1 MRRKEMY
8 RKKSWIAVLIVGAVI
23 GVALSLKLY
32 PSKPEPWKQVTI
44 ATATQGGTYYML
56 GDELAGIL
64 KRLPGKPIEYA
75 EAESSS
81 GAVKNIE
88 LLMDPNSE
96 ANVAFVM
103 KSALLQ
109 AGRKNPE
116 TRQELCILARLYRDV
131 VQIVVRSDTNIE
143 TTDDFRK
150 FFQEN
155 KNRKIFI
162 GPERSG
168 TRLVTMQILKSIG
181 FSEGNYTADDATKF
195 SQAAD
200 RLIDGELDAAFFMAG
215 TPTQAVQRAL
225 ESGECKLLSLDAH
238 ARERLASDRSLGLV
252 KEEIRGNFYPNQ
264 PDSVQTVAADVFLV
278 CRSDLDKDLA
288 FVILEA
294 LFDNITGLLLVH
306 AKAQEIKLTD
316 AFEYGQEDL
325 PPLHPGAK
333 KFQDK
338 EQDALLIATGA
349 LNGKYYKLGRMIQL
363 LLEERGIRANVMQT
377 DGSLENAEL
386 LDKRPTTTIAIMQ
399 YDAALASRIGKP
411 EFVYHEDLSHV
422 DILPVGNIQRI
433 ATLHEEQVHVV
444 IRRDKLTEIEKKL
457 KWEEAITTL
466 SKLAE
471 AMLKLPQEQLRVCLG
486 PPNSASQVVA
496 QAILKHHNIDIQST
510 SIRQLFLSVPDMVY
524 RLQSDE
530 IDAGFFV
537 SYVPSEAMKSVL
549 HLEKFRLLSLGVK
562 ERAEMTSG
570 VFTASKIEAERYGCQ
585 KKDEAAIQTLAT
597 QAVLVTTEKL
607 RCDVRT
613 ITKAIFE
620 GEAYLGLTKLTKEG
634 VKKLTKEDMAKHL
647 PSLPLHPD
655 AEQYY
660 KKAKLLPSEPRF
672 DWLRATWTTLGCM
685 VMITAGYKGL
695 IMLRRSRTGNEIGRR
710 ILAIPIEASTR
721 DSVQKLL
728 KIRDEIQERVRRRW
742 WRWGELDKHR
752 WRYLRDLIHDRIGES
767 KENLT
772 RAFVAEIRDV
782 TADPELDE
790 TTRQQRYRS
799 IEARIWEFFQK
810 AELDPSQQKMLHE
823 LIHGSSQR
831 GVTIEESLQ
840 VQKLTSAGSP
850 HIIDLPPKPRST
862 PSTKKPRSIN
872 QTAQAHSDE

>member
-1 MRRKEMY
+1 MRRKQMY
-8 RKKSWIAVLIVGAVI
+8 HKKSWIAVLIVGAVI
-23 GVALSLKLY
+23 GVALSLRLY
-32 PSKPEPWKQVTI
+32 PSKPGPWKQVTI
-44 ATATQGGTYYML
+44 ATATPGGTYYLL

-64 KRLPGKPIEYA
+64 ERLPGKPIECVVA
-75 EAESSS
+75 EPSS
-81 GAVKNIE
+81 GAVKNVE
-88 LLMDPNSE
+88 LLMDPNST

-109 AGRKNPE
+109 ASRENPE

-131 VQIVVRSDTNIE
+131 VQIVVRKDIGIANIK
-143 TTDDFRK
+143 DLK
-150 FFQEN
+150 N
-155 KNRKIFI
+155 KRVFI

-168 TRLVTMQILKSIG
+168 TRLITTQILKSIG
-181 FSEGNYTADDATKF
+181 FSEGNYTPDDATKF
-195 SQAAD
+195 AQAAD
-200 RLIDGELDAAFFMAG
+200 RLIVGELDAAFFMAG
-215 TPTQAVQRAL
+215 TPTQAVQRVL
-225 ESGECKLLSLDAH
+225 EDGKCKLLSLEDGL
-238 ARERLASDRSLGLV
+238 RKQLSSGDLGL
-252 KEEIRGNFYPNQ
+252 EDANIPANFYPNQ
-264 PDSVQTVAADVFLV
+264 SQAVQTVAADVFLV
-278 CRSDLDKDLA
+278 CRSDLEEDLA

-294 LFDNITGLLLVH
+294 LFDNITDLLLVH
-306 AKAQEIKLTD
+306 AKAQDIKLTD
-316 AFEYGQEDL
+316 AFEVPKGFK
-325 PPLHPGAK
+325 LHPGAA
-333 KFQDK
+333 KFRDK
-338 EQDALLIATGA
+338 EQDALLVATGA
-349 LNGKYYKLGRMIQL
+349 LNGKYYQLGRMIQL
-363 LLEERGIRANVMQT
+363 LLEERGIRASVMQT

-386 LDKRPTTTIAIMQ
+386 LSKRPTIAIMQ

-411 EFVYHEDLSHV
+411 GIVYHKDLSHV

-433 ATLHEEQVHVV
+433 ATLHEEQVHIVM
-444 IRRDKLTEIEKKL
+444 RRDKLAEIEKKL
-457 KWEEAITTL
+457 RWEREAITTL

-471 AMLKLPQEQLRVCLG
+471 AIRKLPQEQLRVCLG
-486 PPNSASQVVA
+486 PPNSASQVIA
-496 QAILKHHNIDIQST
+496 QAILKHHNIDIQLT
-510 SIRQLFLSVPDMVY
+510 CFRQLFLSVPDMVN
-524 RLQSDE
+524 RLQNEE
-530 IDAGFFV
+530 IDLGFFV

-549 HLEKFRLLSLGVK
+549 NLEKFRLLSLGVK

-570 VFTASKIEAERYGCQ
+570 VFTASKIEPERYGCQ
-585 KKDEAAIQTLAT
+585 RKNEAAIQTLAT

-607 RCDVRT
+607 RGDVRT

-660 KKAKLLPSEPRF
+660 KKAKLLPSDPRF
-672 DWLRATWTTLGCM
+672 DWLRATWTTLGCL

-710 ILAIPIEASTR
+710 ILAIPIEASAR
-721 DSVQKLL
+721 DSVQRLL

-742 WRWGELDKHR
+742 WLWGELDKHR

-810 AELDPSQQKMLHE
+810 AELDPSQQRMLRE

-831 GVTIEESLQ
+831 GATIEESLQ

-850 HIIDLPPKPRST
+850 HIIDLPPKPQST